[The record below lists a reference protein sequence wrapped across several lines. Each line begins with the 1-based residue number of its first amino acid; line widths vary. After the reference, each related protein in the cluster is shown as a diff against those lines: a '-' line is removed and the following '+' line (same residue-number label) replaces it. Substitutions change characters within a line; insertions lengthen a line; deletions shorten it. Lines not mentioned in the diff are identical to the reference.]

1 MHSQRSRI
9 ILMESALNHNS
20 LFQTIGR
27 IHRLG
32 QREDQRTW
40 ILFMDHIFQRYME
53 FNNTTKVLPQISTQY
68 HPFLEQQ
75 VSPSVD
81 NRDETI
87 ERLANQLLNHKDLGL
102 KGKSKSG
109 RQFSLRS
116 SNKRLASDTTSPGPS
131 SHKRATNHLASPSSL
146 STRGSNKSDLTR
158 LYMNIG
164 KIYSN

>member
-1 MHSQRSRI
+1 
-9 ILMESALNHNS
+9 
-20 LFQTIGR
+20 
-27 IHRLG
+27 
-32 QREDQRTW
+32 
-40 ILFMDHIFQRYME
+40 MDHIFQRYME

-109 RQFSLRS
+109 RQFSCVAPINGWQAIPPPRV
-116 SNKRLASDTTSPGPS
+116 P
-131 SHKRATNHLASPSSL
+131 RATNGQLP
-146 STRGSNKSDLTR
+146 T
-158 LYMNIG
+158 
-164 KIYSN
+164 